1 MERALVTND
10 MNGGGSPQGG
20 VWEIDHGWDV
30 FSSDGDKIGDVEEV
44 HPHYLTVS
52 KGFFFPS
59 EKYVP
64 VSSITSV
71 DGERVYVNATKS
83 EIDNLG
89 WDAIPDDTA
98 TYTDTTYTDTMDT
111 SRGMDI
117 DTTRDVETT
126 GTTGFARTD
135 VSDRD
140 EIEVPLVE
148 EELSVSKHSV
158 ERGRVI
164 VRKGVRTEQQTV
176 NVPIRE
182 EEVHVERRI
191 VDGDYVTGE
200 VPANAFQETEIEIPL
215 RGEEVDVT
223 KQARVREVVEID
235 KDVVERQE
243 RVTDTVRREE
253 VFIEGADGFEGQTGL
268 DRRGMDTTN
277 TSGVTDTAGAD
288 PGEGV
293 LGRLEDRIDPS
304 PNQGGRPTGS

>member
-1 MERALVTND
+1 MVTND
-10 MNGGGSPQGG
+10 MTGGGYPQGG

-71 DGERVYVNATKS
+71 DGERVYVGATKS

-89 WDAIPDDTA
+89 WDTIPDDTA
-98 TYTDTTYTDTMDT
+98 TYTDTSYTDTTTYTDTMDT
-111 SRGMDI
+111 TRG
-117 DTTRDVETT
+117 VETT
-126 GTTGFARTD
+126 GTTGFAQTD

-200 VPANAFQETEIEIPL
+200 IPANAFQETEIEIPL

-235 KDVVERQE
+235 KDVVEHQE

-253 VFIEGADGFEGQTGL
+253 VFIEGADDLGGQTGL
-268 DRRGMDTTN
+268 DRRGMGTTG

-288 PGEGV
+288 SGEGV

>member
-10 MNGGGSPQGG
+10 MSTGGYPQGG

-52 KGFFFPS
+52 KGFFFPT

-89 WDAIPDDTA
+89 WDTIPQETSTVDTS
-98 TYTDTTYTDTMDT
+98 YTDTMDT
-111 SRGMDI
+111 TRSV
-117 DTTRDVETT
+117 DTADVT
-126 GTTGFARTD
+126 GTTGYTRGTTND
-135 VSDRD
+135 SD

-148 EELSVSKHSV
+148 EELSVSKHQV

-164 VRKGVRTEQQTV
+164 VRKGVRTEQQTI

-182 EEVHVERRI
+182 EEVHVERRV

-200 VPANAFQETEIEIPL
+200 VPADAFQETEIEIPL

-235 KDVVERQE
+235 KDVVERTEQ
-243 RVTDTVRREE
+243 VTDTVRREE
-253 VFIEGADGFEGQTGL
+253 VVVEGDDVLDGQAGY
-268 DRRGMDTTN
+268 DRQG
-277 TSGVTDTAGAD
+277 
-288 PGEGV
+288 
-293 LGRLEDRIDPS
+293 DRQNRS
-304 PNQGGRPTGS
+304 

>member
-1 MERALVTND
+1 MESALVTND
-10 MNGGGSPQGG
+10 RTGGGYPQGG

-44 HPHYLTVS
+44 HSHYLTVS

-64 VSSITSV
+64 VSSITNV

-89 WDAIPDDTA
+89 WDTIPDDTA
-98 TYTDTTYTDTMDT
+98 SYADTSYTDTTTYTDTMDT
-111 SRGMDI
+111 TRG
-117 DTTRDVETT
+117 VETT
-126 GTTGFARTD
+126 GTTGFASTNVAD
-135 VSDRD
+135 GD
-140 EIEVPLVE
+140 ELEVQLVE
-148 EELSVSKHSV
+148 EELSVSKHAV

-164 VRKGVRTEQQTV
+164 VRKGVRSEQQTV

-182 EEVHVERRI
+182 EEVRVERRV

-200 VPANAFQETEIEIPL
+200 IPANAFQETEIEIPL

-235 KDVVERQE
+235 KDVVEHQE
-243 RVTDTVRREE
+243 RVTDTVRRDE
-253 VFIEGADGFEGQTGL
+253 VFIEGADTLEGQRGTRTTGV
-268 DRRGMDTTN
+268 
-277 TSGVTDTAGAD
+277 SDTAGAD
-288 PGEGV
+288 PGEGA
-293 LGRLEDRIDPS
+293 LGRLEDRLDPT

>member
-1 MERALVTND
+1 MHMAMD
-10 MNGGGSPQGG
+10 HGSSGPAGG

-44 HPHYLTVS
+44 QSHYLTVS

-64 VSSITSV
+64 VSAITSV

-89 WDAIPDDTA
+89 WDTIPGDT
-98 TYTDTTYTDTMDT
+98 TTSYTDTQYTDTMDT
-111 SRGMDI
+111 TRGVATDAVTDTTNYSRGTVD
-117 DTTRDVETT
+117 DD
-126 GTTGFARTD
+126 D
-135 VSDRD
+135 
-140 EIEVPLVE
+140 IEVTLSE
-148 EELSVSKHSV
+148 EELSVSKREV

-164 VRKGVRTEQQTV
+164 VRKGVRSEQQTV

-182 EEVHVERRI
+182 EEVHIERHA
-191 VDGDYVTGE
+191 VTGE
-200 VPANAFQETEIEIPL
+200 YLGDVPANAFQEQEIEIQL
-215 RGEEVDVT
+215 HGEEVDVT

-235 KDVVERQE
+235 KDVVERNE

-253 VFIEGADGFEGQTGL
+253 VFIEGDGVLDGDTGSS
-268 DRRGMDTTN
+268 RRDMGTTR

-288 PGEGV
+288 PGEGA
-293 LGRLEDRIDPS
+293 LGRLEDRLDPT
-304 PNQGGRPTGS
+304 PNKGGRPTGS

>member
-1 MERALVTND
+1 MESALATND
-10 MNGGGSPQGG
+10 MTGGGNPQGG

-44 HPHYLTVS
+44 HSHYLTVS

-71 DGERVYVNATKS
+71 DGERVYVSASKS

-89 WDAIPDDTA
+89 WDTIPDDT
-98 TYTDTTYTDTMDT
+98 TMYTDTTTHRDTMDT
-111 SRGMDI
+111 TRG
-117 DTTRDVETT
+117 VETT
-126 GTTGFARTD
+126 GTTGFADTD

-140 EIEVPLVE
+140 ELEVQLVE
-148 EELSVSKHSV
+148 EELSVGTRAV

-164 VRKGVRTEQQTV
+164 VRKGVRSEQQTV

-182 EEVHVERRI
+182 EEVRVERRA

-235 KDVVERQE
+235 KDVVEHTE

-253 VFIEGADGFEGQTGL
+253 VFIEGADDVSGGTT
-268 DRRGMDTTN
+268 RRDT
-277 TSGVTDTAGAD
+277 GVTDTAGAD
-288 PGEGV
+288 PGEGA